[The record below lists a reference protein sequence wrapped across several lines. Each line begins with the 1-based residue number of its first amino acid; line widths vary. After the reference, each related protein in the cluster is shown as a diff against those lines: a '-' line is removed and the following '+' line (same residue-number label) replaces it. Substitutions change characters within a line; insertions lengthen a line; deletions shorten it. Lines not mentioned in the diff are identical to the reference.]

1 MGRARRNGSP
11 RESIGG
17 GVTTVQW
24 HSGERGSTVMAP
36 RASTSLDGAPRSVHE
51 KGEAMRWV
59 GIGE

>member
-1 MGRARRNGSP
+1 
-11 RESIGG
+11 
-17 GVTTVQW
+17 VTTVQW

-36 RASTSLDGAPRSVHE
+36 RASTSLGGAPRSVHE